1 MHIFYCLGRSLV
13 SWATHKD
20 AFAAHLLVF
29 VTVNVL
35 HALSLVPCWK
45 CYVTVTRSDPGD
57 LPSQVWIHEANMFRH
72 HQERVHVWKGL
83 NSHHH
88 PFFSLF
94 FNSTYTCSV
103 PFMSLVFLFSLNGQV
118 YFSNLLPAL
127 SLELLPAGKRYLCS
141 VFSIVL
147 LDHLP
152 ICGVCIHIDLPV
164 VGGGVVCFCTPVF

>member
-141 VFSIVL
+141 LFSPLFYLITCLYAVYASIL
-147 LDHLP
+147 
-152 ICGVCIHIDLPV
+152 ICQ
-164 VGGGVVCFCTPVF
+164 